1 MSRIFEKSFFFF
13 LLLPL
18 IVKVDGHFGRGK
30 MALRKEAGGRPIQST
45 GEIVAAFAQVSNTA
59 ECISVVKSE
68 YEINPMKRKIR
79 KWV

>member
-1 MSRIFEKSFFFF
+1 
-13 LLLPL
+13 
-18 IVKVDGHFGRGK
+18 

-79 KWV
+79 KWFEWSFVDGVIKCRELTGRGGWTNNYEK